1 MDKPERWTTH
11 SQMST
16 PGRYLESITALPGD
30 VGSLIRIIQ
39 GLLLHADWAAE
50 YGLDATKLSVTARKT
65 LPMAER
71 LYDVL
76 QRDGRPFENERPAE
90 RRSLGT
96 CRDFALM
103 LCSMLRCQGIPA
115 RIRCGFA
122 AYFGGNWEDHWVCEY
137 WDGRAGLWLLGDAQV
152 DQMLTLRN
160 RIEFDP
166 ADIPRSAFL
175 TAGEAWLRC
184 RAMQSDP
191 NLFGHGDVTGLWF
204 VKVNVWRDHYVLND
218 KETSGWDRWREA
230 SQAERSVP
238 QREITLLDDLAT
250 HPAQKLIEIAP
261 NWLT

>member
-16 PGRYLESITALPGD
+16 PGRYLESITALPRD
-30 VGSLIRIIQ
+30 VGSLIQIIQ

-76 QRDGRPFENERPAE
+76 LRDGRPFENERPAE
-90 RRSLGT
+90 RRSVGT

-137 WDGRAGLWLLGDAQV
+137 WDGRAGLWRLGDAQV
-152 DQMLTLRN
+152 DQN
-160 RIEFDP
+160 ANVAKSYRIRP
-166 ADIPRSAFL
+166 
-175 TAGEAWLRC
+175 C
-184 RAMQSDP
+184 R
-191 NLFGHGDVTGLWF
+191 
-204 VKVNVWRDHYVLND
+204 
-218 KETSGWDRWREA
+218 
-230 SQAERSVP
+230 
-238 QREITLLDDLAT
+238 
-250 HPAQKLIEIAP
+250 HP
-261 NWLT
+261 T